1 MASTLMIDDRL
12 QIDGFNPTTWTGDFG
27 INKDGFRKDLFMDG
41 SYTTGVDETPMPM
54 NDVIPVMNST
64 DLAGN
69 TYLKTAAPSVAPYRI
84 FPARKFEFSNGRI
97 TWIRPQLPWS
107 WQTGKSTGGVGS
119 SKDAKLILYL
129 LIAVIL
135 VYFFG
140 RMVKT

>member
-1 MASTLMIDDRL
+1 MASTLMLDDRL

-41 SYTTGVDETPMPM
+41 SYTTGIDETPMQM

-69 TYLKTAAPSVAPYRI
+69 TYLKTAAPSVAPYGT
-84 FPARKFEFSNGRI
+84 FPARKFEYSNGCI
-97 TWIRPQLPWS
+97 TWRRPQLPWS
-107 WQTGKSTGGVGS
+107 WETGKSVGGVGAT
-119 SKDAKLILYL
+119 KDIKIILIL

-135 VYFFG
+135 FYFFG
-140 RMVKT
+140 RMKMK